1 MKPETEEKELK
12 YLNYKQMEQLLGIVR
27 EIPEEQLLIR
37 LLANGLAPRD
47 VVRIRPKSF
56 KYDKGLLRFKGKDN
70 IKREADIDVPTLAYA
85 KKFVEDNKLERDD
98 LLFGCTERKVHDIVQ
113 HNGELAQLGKNITP
127 TLLRDTWVFL
137 AVRNG
142 KTAEYI
148 HRQLGNTALHHTTEI
163 IDYFREIDSKTQ
175 QKVAIYIPVHD
186 KKKAVVEKTLKAIK
200 NLDYANFT
208 ATLLVNN
215 SSDEF
220 VKWLT
225 ALGEKYGIK
234 TVNLGVI
241 DAKETITIEGK
252 KYEAVIESGGIFSI
266 ARKARNSGL
275 EMFRKTDAEFAVM
288 CDADCP
294 PKTFAIKTCL
304 KYFRDKRWDSVG
316 IVGGVVFIRDTQKTL
331 PGGKIAYRPAIF
343 FNPTTRDNAI
353 ECGAFFKNQWTQLE
367 VMEVDGIGM
376 AWTMISREVA
386 ETINFEFPEDLA
398 KFLGED
404 YYFCHLAK
412 QEGFRVMCVCEVM
425 ADHLETKEEIKKYEE
440 TLPKEDVK
448 KDADKKKV
456 PWVKTEIVNEISSE
470 FYDETYFEEGV
481 QTGKSGYGG
490 YYNHPL
496 FEAIAKQLHAYFK
509 PKKALD
515 VGCAKGF
522 VVASLVALGVDAYGI
537 DLSDYA
543 VTHSPEE
550 IRERLKCGSATEL
563 PFKDKEF
570 DLVAT
575 FDMMEHLKEAQY
587 RKVIKEM
594 GRVSSKNIIFSIT
607 TMDSVKDP
615 SHVSIMPIQKWIE
628 IIEQEIGTEFY
639 RHKNNFLDQSILWF
653 TPQMCVIYSRK
664 R

>member
-1 MKPETEEKELK
+1 MKPEMEEKELK
-12 YLNYKQMEQLLGIVR
+12 YLNHKQMKQLLDIVK

-47 VVRIRPKSF
+47 VVRIRPKSI
-56 KYDKGLLRFKGKDN
+56 KYDKGLIRFKGKDG
-70 IKREADIDVPTLAYA
+70 IKREVDIDVPTLAYA
-85 KKFVEDNKLERDD
+85 QKYVKDYKLERDD
-98 LLFGCTERKVHDIVQ
+98 NFFGCTERKVHDIVQ

-137 AVRNG
+137 AVRGG
-142 KTAEYI
+142 KTIEYI
-148 HRQLGNTALHHTTEI
+148 HKQLGNTALHHTTEVV
-163 IDYFREIDSKTQ
+163 DFFRELDNKTQ

-186 KKKAVVEKTLKAIK
+186 KKKPVVEKTLKAIK

-225 ALGEKYGIK
+225 DLGEKYGVK
-234 TVNLGVI
+234 TVNLGTI

-252 KYEAVIESGGIFSI
+252 KYDAVIESGGIFSI
-266 ARKARNSGL
+266 ARKARNGGL
-275 EMFRKTDAEFAVM
+275 EIFRKTDAEFVIM

-294 PKTFAIKTCL
+294 PKPFAIKKCL
-304 KYFRDKRWDSVG
+304 KYFRDKRWENVG
-316 IVGGVVFIRDTQKTL
+316 IVGGLVFIRDSKKTL
-331 PGGKIAYRPAIF
+331 PGGQVAYRPAIF
-343 FNPTTRDNAI
+343 FNPATRENAV
-353 ECGAFFKNQWTQLE
+353 ECGNFFKANWKDLE
-367 VMEVDGIGM
+367 VMEVDGVGM
-376 AWTMISREVA
+376 AWTMLSRKVA

-404 YYFCHLAK
+404 YYYCHLAK
-412 QEGFRVMCVCEVM
+412 QAGHRVMCVCEVM
-425 ADHLETKEEIKKYEE
+425 ADHLETKEEIKRYEAS
-440 TLPKEDVK
+440 LPKEEAK
-448 KDADKKKV
+448 KDAKKV
-456 PWVKTEIVNEISSE
+456 PWVKTEITDEVSAG
-470 FYDETYFEEGV
+470 FYDETYFEDGV
-481 QTGKSGYGG
+481 PTGKSGYCG

-522 VVASLVALGVDAYGI
+522 IVSSLVALGVDAYGI
-537 DLSDYA
+537 DLSEYA

-550 IRERLKCGSATEL
+550 IRERLKCGSATEM

-615 SHVSIMPIQKWIE
+615 SHVSIMPIQNWIE
-628 IIEQEIGTEFY
+628 IIEQEIGTDFY